1 MDIQQLKL
9 FYHFEQYEDQT
20 GKAERFIQDLEELE
34 SLAKRLQGMIMDET
48 DQSKGNLIESINEA
62 IEEKVTYSALYYDAS
77 KHSMENKAKE
87 YDDIV
92 NKIKNQHVTIHYEVM
107 DMDE

>member
-34 SLAKRLQGMIMDET
+34 SLAKRLQGVIMDET
-48 DQSKGNLIESINEA
+48 DQSKGNLIESINEV
-62 IEEKVTYSALYYDAS
+62 IEEKVTYSDCTMMHQNIQWKTRQRNMMTLS
-77 KHSMENKAKE
+77 
-87 YDDIV
+87 IR
-92 NKIKNQHVTIHYEVM
+92 
-107 DMDE
+107 